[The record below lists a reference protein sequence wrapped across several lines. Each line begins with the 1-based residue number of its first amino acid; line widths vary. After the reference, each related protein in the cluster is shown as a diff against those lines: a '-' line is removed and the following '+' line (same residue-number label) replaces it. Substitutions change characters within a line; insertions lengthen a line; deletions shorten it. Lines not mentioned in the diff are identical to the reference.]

1 MLAAEAGTLHRL
13 LGSLGPARGHAWH
26 VGRRLPLDLLV
37 IDEASMVDLALLRA
51 SFEALPDEAAVLL
64 VGDAEQ
70 LASVGT
76 GSVLRDRVE
85 APQDDPRGDLPTPDR
100 RSRRPSRL
108 PQPHR
113 TPPRALRVL
122 AATTA
127 SLLGAA
133 SAAIGPRWRSVRV
146 ATGIR
151 GWVGPW
157 RRRTM
162 SKHSVAVFGG
172 LVVAVLAAGFRPA
185 WGQSVHAYPPSVTVE
200 AQLEAAGVVANPGS
214 GAAVYFVVLPI
225 GVTGSILRQAGPVTP
240 NAQGLARARIG
251 IGLLPV
257 NNYLLAMREGT
268 PTAPNV
274 ASTTFSVT
282 PRLGLLATPDPARPG
297 DTIDLTV
304 RDLRPGTLRVQVSGV
319 PALGPFNVADGTAVV
334 RLPIPAAIDTTRPA
348 LVEAQNLDGD
358 QVVGAGR
365 LEVGITTPGF
375 TGAARVTNLTGFS
388 PTLPLNAPI
397 DISGRLE
404 LPRGSAAGM
413 QARLGV
419 RFPNGRSLLLDDGRA
434 VVGPN
439 GEFRIRGETLSPW
452 NGAPLVLPD
461 AGDGETFIVAVDPE
475 PSSGVRT
482 GSVWQSIGLQGY
494 STTMPSTIGFDVVL
508 RDPQGNP
515 VRDAVVTFWG
525 ESGGIV
531 PPPGEAAKAIG
542 RTRTSVPRGAIPGTQ
557 IAGILEVTNPAIFAR
572 LRAECPPTLF
582 RGRTDASGRVQVRL
596 GPTAL
601 LVALTDNLNAAFNQ
615 QPPAHDTN
623 APIETRT
630 RVRISALDSP
640 RSGGQGFTFSQNA
653 FEFLAGET
661 FLTYDHNRN
670 GWCLESNGDGCTSG
684 NLGPLPTLNYTVR
697 PYLAQIDLPVTV
709 TLTGGLPR
717 RDVTGQAE
725 RWGPIVTVPPLP
737 EFADVTGV
745 GSLFQ
750 PILARVTYNSALYGL
765 LTNARI
771 EWQPPGT
778 STWTQVAN
786 FTPSASAACA
796 SDDESEYAVFL
807 DAGNGV
813 DVPRLAWGLH
823 RFRLL
828 LEAGQ
833 RSVERRFDVE
843 AVAPPAWWRQ
853 PPAGSIN
860 RRVTSYGTTG
870 TGLKLDIDPPARTL
884 SASPPQIGNI
894 ENRNRS
900 RETWIGTAGAEGTQS
915 FKREVPNNSRIANN
929 DGTPAAGSFSGL
941 DTGDIVLPTQTILNT
956 GWVPVFRAAW
966 GIPPIASATFGIDTW
981 FIAQLAMRART
992 RVTSSGVA
1000 STLRV
1005 NPSVAGLV
1013 NAFINVSAILGLVDL
1028 TAEFKPGFTL
1038 SLPVQITNGVPQPP
1052 ESCFNFRMDVS
1063 YSVSVGL
1070 CDLCV
1075 SASDSARLFNET
1087 VTDPPSNATSCPTN
1101 RADKAGEG
1109 KTLKALGIRR
1119 LTAPS
1124 LDFDP
1129 LGAGQ
1134 LVRINDAGALE
1145 TRPWT
1150 GGTFGA
1156 PTTLGS
1162 PPGAANVRHA
1172 YFAPGRAVMVY
1183 ERSNLSSS
1191 AFNAL
1196 PDTIEGVRQAATGRY
1211 LAFRTFNNGAWSNE
1225 SFLTLAGTGGE
1236 GQVALAACP
1245 STTTGCPTGGEVAAV
1260 WMRNPGGDAFG
1271 FQYEIWHAFYRNNA
1285 WTTATRL
1292 VAPGA
1297 GADMHPQVAYRGS
1310 QAVVTFTRSD
1320 ARTIGSQATRRLM
1333 YVVLPGGTVQ
1343 EIPGTA
1349 GTQWQSLTVDG
1360 SGRPVIAYT
1369 VAPDAANMLGNQ
1381 SVLWSARG
1389 TCSGT
1394 TCTFATTQQ
1403 RDALGRSIR
1412 AESPSIERMGD
1423 GSVRVAFRALGY
1435 GPNAQGVRVAPG
1447 DSLGVLTGTGELM
1460 SLSPRFTAG
1469 PVAPL
1474 ALTADGL
1481 LNMNPLMRRHPTTGA
1496 LVTLVDRATTAPFNA
1511 AAVRKALPFPPAET
1525 GIKTAAVDG
1534 SLVSLSVPDA
1544 AEFVVDAVIPV
1555 DTRLVPGSEIRV
1567 DVAIRNAG
1575 RAWNF
1580 EGTPLAI
1587 EAGWDG
1593 APPSVPV
1600 AGGMQLAQSLPESGQ
1615 QLVRITVRVPE
1626 TFAEDDQRSLHVR
1639 VNGAGAIAEVD
1650 ASNNTGV
1657 AAYGR
1662 LPVPDVPQV
1671 TEWKGAREV
1680 QLSWTRPD
1688 DPRIAGFRVWRA
1700 PVPAPGQEPAWYPVG
1715 STYTEAF
1722 IDLTGDDGTP
1732 NWYRLTAFTARGA
1745 ESAPGGIAIA
1755 ARDIRSVDTVFDDS
1769 FEGPGG
1775 VIVVPPN

>member
-1 MLAAEAGTLHRL
+1 MSMHR
-13 LGSLGPARGHAWH
+13 
-26 VGRRLPLDLLV
+26 
-37 IDEASMVDLALLRA
+37 
-51 SFEALPDEAAVLL
+51 
-64 VGDAEQ
+64 
-70 LASVGT
+70 
-76 GSVLRDRVE
+76 
-85 APQDDPRGDLPTPDR
+85 
-100 RSRRPSRL
+100 
-108 PQPHR
+108 
-113 TPPRALRVL
+113 
-122 AATTA
+122 
-127 SLLGAA
+127 
-133 SAAIGPRWRSVRV
+133 
-146 ATGIR
+146 
-151 GWVGPW
+151 
-157 RRRTM
+157 
-162 SKHSVAVFGG
+162 VAVFGG
-172 LVVAVLAAGFRPA
+172 LVVAVLAAGLRPA
-185 WGQSVHAYPPSVTVE
+185 WGQSVQAYPPSVTQE
-200 AQLEAAGVVANPGS
+200 AQVEAAGVVANPGS

-225 GVTGSILRQAGPVTP
+225 GSTGSILRQAGPLTP
-240 NAQGLARARIG
+240 DAQGFARARID

-274 ASTTFSVT
+274 ASTTFTVS

-297 DTIDLTV
+297 EVVDLLV
-304 RDLRPGTLRVQVSGV
+304 RDLRPGTLQVEVSGV
-319 PALGPFNVADGTAVV
+319 PALGPVNVAGGAVNV
-334 RLPIPAAIDTTRPA
+334 PVPMPASLDTGRPA
-348 LVEAQNLDGD
+348 IVEARNLDGD
-358 QVVGAGR
+358 QIIGVGR
-365 LEVGITTPGF
+365 LEVGIAAPGF
-375 TGAARVTNLTGFS
+375 TGEARVTNLTGFS
-388 PTLPLNAPI
+388 PILPLNEAI
-397 DISGRLE
+397 DITGRLE

-434 VVGPN
+434 VIGPN
-439 GEFRIRGETLSPW
+439 GDFRIRGETPSLW
-452 NGAPLVLPD
+452 NGAPIQLSDL
-461 AGDGETFIVAVDPE
+461 GDGETFLVAVDPD
-475 PSSGVRT
+475 PSTGGRP
-482 GSVWQSIGLQGY
+482 GSVRQPIGFQGY
-494 STTMPSTIGFDVVL
+494 SSTEPAEIGFDIVL

-525 ESGGIV
+525 ESGGV
-531 PPPGEAAKAIG
+531 APPANAAAKGIG
-542 RTRTSVPRGAIPGTQ
+542 RTRTSVPRGAITGTQ
-557 IAGILEVTNPAIFAR
+557 IASVLEVTNPALEAR
-572 LRAECPPTLF
+572 LRAECPLSLF
-582 RGRTDASGRVQVRL
+582 RGQTDANGRVQVRL
-596 GPTAL
+596 GPEAL
-601 LVALTDNLNAAFNQ
+601 IVAQTDNLNNRIIV
-615 QPPAHDTN
+615 QPQGSNTN
-623 APIETRT
+623 EPLETRT

-640 RSGGQGFTFSQNA
+640 RSGGGQGFTFSQNA
-653 FEFLAGET
+653 FEFLAAET
-661 FLTYDHNRN
+661 FLTYDHNRR
-670 GWCLESNGDGCTSG
+670 GWCLESSGDGCTSG

-709 TLTGGLPR
+709 SLTGGLQR
-717 RDVTGQAE
+717 RDVPGQPE
-725 RWGPIVTVPPLP
+725 RWGPIVTIPPLP

-745 GSLFQ
+745 GSFFTPL
-750 PILARVTYNSALYGL
+750 LARVTYNSTLYGL
-765 LTNARI
+765 LTTARI

-796 SDDESEYAVFL
+796 DDNESEYLVFL
-807 DAGNGV
+807 NAANGV

-823 RFRLL
+823 RFRLTL
-828 LEAGQ
+828 ASGP

-853 PPAGSIN
+853 PPAGAVN
-860 RRVTSYGTTG
+860 RRVTGYDATG
-870 TGLKLDIDPPARTL
+870 TKLALDIDPPARTL
-884 SASPPQIGNI
+884 SASPPQVGSL

-900 RETWIGTAGAEGTQS
+900 REMWTGTASAEGTQS
-915 FKREVPNNSRIANN
+915 FKREVPNNSRIANS
-929 DGTPAAGSFSGL
+929 DGTPANGSFSGL
-941 DTGDIVLPTQTILNT
+941 DTGGEISLKETILNT

-966 GIPPIASATFGIDTW
+966 GVPPIASATFGIDTW
-981 FIAQLAMRART
+981 FIAELAMRAGT
-992 RVTSSGVA
+992 RVTASGVS

-1005 NPSVAGLV
+1005 NPSVTGLV

-1028 TAEFKPGFTL
+1028 TASFTPGFTL
-1038 SLPVQITNGVPQPP
+1038 SLPVQINNGVPQPP

-1087 VTDPPSNATSCPTN
+1087 ITDPPSNATSCPTN
-1101 RADKAGEG
+1101 RSDKVASGT
-1109 KTLKALGIRR
+1109 TLKALGIRR
-1119 LTAPS
+1119 LTPAS
-1124 LDFDP
+1124 LDFDA

-1145 TRPWT
+1145 TRPWA
-1150 GGTFGA
+1150 GGSFGA

-1183 ERSNLSSS
+1183 ERSNLSGS

-1196 PDTIEGVRQAATGRY
+1196 PDTVDGVRQAATGRY
-1211 LAFRTFNNGAWSNE
+1211 LAFRTFNNGAWGNE

-1271 FQYEIWHAFYRNNA
+1271 FQYEIWHSFFRNGS
-1285 WTTATRL
+1285 WTTAARL
-1292 VAPGA
+1292 VTPGA

-1349 GTQWQSLTVDG
+1349 GAQWQSLTVDG

-1394 TCTFATTQQ
+1394 TCTFTTTQQ

-1412 AESPSIERMGD
+1412 AESPSAVRMGD

-1447 DSLGVLTGTGELM
+1447 DSLGVLTGAGELM
-1460 SLSPRFTAG
+1460 SLAPRFTAG
-1469 PVAPL
+1469 PVNPL

-1496 LVTLVDRATTAPFNA
+1496 LVTLVDRATVAPFNA
-1511 AAVRKALPFPPAET
+1511 AAVRKALPFAPAET
-1525 GIKTAAVDG
+1525 GIKTTAVDG

-1544 AEFVVDAVIPV
+1544 AEFIVDEVIPV
-1555 DTRLVPGSEIRV
+1555 DTRLVPGSELQV

-1575 RAWNF
+1575 RAWTF
-1580 EGTPLAI
+1580 SGTPLVI

-1593 APPSVPV
+1593 APPAVPV
-1600 AGGMQLAQSLPESGQ
+1600 AGSVQLSQSLPESGQ
-1615 QLVRITVRVPE
+1615 QLVRITVRVPA

-1639 VNGAGAIAEVD
+1639 INGTAAIPEVD
-1650 ASNNTGV
+1650 AGNNTGV
-1657 AAYGR
+1657 AVYGR
-1662 LPVPDVPQV
+1662 LPTPEAPLV
-1671 TEWKGAREV
+1671 TEWPGAREV
-1680 QLSWTRPD
+1680 RLSWTRPD

-1700 PVPAPGQEPAWYPVG
+1700 PVPAAGEEPAWYPVG

-1722 IDLTGDDGTP
+1722 VDLTGDEGMP

-1755 ARDIRSVDTVFDDS
+1755 ARDLASVDALFENS
-1769 FEGPGG
+1769 FEGPPG